1 MFCSPNYVS
10 ITKGIVTISATMT
23 SNVITITPN
32 SSLANKSDS
41 ASGSM
46 NVNSIAT
53 TSGDVNPSISGHGM
67 C

>member
-1 MFCSPNYVS
+1 
-10 ITKGIVTISATMT
+10 VTISATMT

>member
-1 MFCSPNYVS
+1 MSWSPNYVS

-32 SSLANKSDS
+32 TSLANRNNS
-41 ASGSM
+41 ANGSM
-46 NVNSIAT
+46 NVNNIAT

>member
-1 MFCSPNYVS
+1 M
-10 ITKGIVTISATMT
+10 TISATMT

-32 SSLANKSDS
+32 TSLANRNNS
-41 ASGSM
+41 ANGSM
-46 NVNSIAT
+46 NVNNIAT

>member
-1 MFCSPNYVS
+1 MSWSPNYVS

-32 SSLANKSDS
+32 TSLANRNNS
-41 ASGSM
+41 ANGSM
-46 NVNSIAT
+46 NVNNIAT
-53 TSGDVNPSISGHGM
+53 TGGDVNPSISGHGM

>member
-1 MFCSPNYVS
+1 MF
-10 ITKGIVTISATMT
+10 ITHLPLVMYNMLGTTCC
-23 SNVITITPN
+23 
-32 SSLANKSDS
+32 SLANRSDS

-46 NVNSIAT
+46 NVNNIAT